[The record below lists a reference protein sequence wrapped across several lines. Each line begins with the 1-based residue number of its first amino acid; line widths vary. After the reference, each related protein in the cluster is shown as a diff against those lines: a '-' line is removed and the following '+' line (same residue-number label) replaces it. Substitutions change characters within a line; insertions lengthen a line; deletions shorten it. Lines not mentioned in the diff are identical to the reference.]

1 MVRGRL
7 GAPMDRPLRVAVTLE
22 QCWHRVPGGTARA
35 ALDHVRAVAAHS
47 DVEQIGVAARHGGPP
62 APEWFPSIE
71 VRHLG
76 LPRPVLYESWHRL
89 RRPAIERATG
99 AVDVIHA
106 TGMAVPPHSAPLVV
120 TVHDLAF
127 IDEPGHSTSRGLR
140 FFHRSIELARA
151 QADVVVCPSQAT
163 VDDCVRH
170 GFDARRLMLVPWGTD
185 VHTVDASRIA
195 GARARFGIAGRYM
208 LWAGTIEPRK
218 NLPVLLD
225 AFARV
230 AETDRDITLVLAG
243 PTGWNESIGDRVAAL
258 GARVRSLGFVDRSS
272 LDALMAG
279 AELFCFPSRR
289 EGFGLPVLEAMAAG
303 TAVITSSGTSTA
315 EVVGE
320 SGVVVHPDDVDGLAA
335 EISRLLVDD
344 GERERL
350 AAAGRDRAERVF
362 TWEATASALVS
373 AYERAASS

>member
-47 DVEQIGVAARHGGPP
+47 DVVQIGVAARHGRPP
-62 APEWFPSIE
+62 APEWEPPIE
-71 VRHLG
+71 VRHLP

-106 TGMAVPPHSAPLVV
+106 TGMAVPPRSAPLVV

-151 QADVVVCPSQAT
+151 HADVVVCPSQST
-163 VDDCVRH
+163 LDDCVRH
-170 GFDARRLMLVPWGTD
+170 GFDEDRLMLVPWGTE
-185 VHTVDASRIA
+185 VRSVDASRIA
-195 GARARFGIAGRYM
+195 GARARFGLAGRYV

-230 AETDRDITLVLAG
+230 TEADRDITLVLAG

-258 GARVRSLGFVDRSS
+258 GAQVRSLGFVDRSS
-272 LDALMAG
+272 LEALMAG

-289 EGFGLPVLEAMAAG
+289 EGFGLPVLEAMASG
-303 TAVITSSGTSTA
+303 TAVITSSGTATG

-320 SGVVVHPDDVDGLAA
+320 CGVTIDPDDIEGLAA
-335 EISRLLVDD
+335 AISGLLADD
-344 GERERL
+344 SERGRL
-350 AAAGRDRAERVF
+350 AAAGRERAAREF
-362 TWEATASALVS
+362 TWGATAAGLVS
-373 AYERAASS
+373 AYERAVSP

>member
-1 MVRGRL
+1 M
-7 GAPMDRPLRVAVTLE
+7 
-22 QCWHRVPGGTARA
+22 
-35 ALDHVRAVAAHS
+35 
-47 DVEQIGVAARHGGPP
+47 
-62 APEWFPSIE
+62 
-71 VRHLG
+71 
-76 LPRPVLYESWHRL
+76 LYESWHRL

-106 TGMAVPPHSAPLVV
+106 TGMAVPPRSAPLVV

-140 FFHRSIELARA
+140 FFHRSIDLARA
-151 QADVVVCPSQAT
+151 HADVVVCPSRST
-163 VDDCVRH
+163 LDDCVRH
-170 GFDARRLMLVPWGTD
+170 GFDERRLVLVPWGIEA
-185 VHTVDASRIA
+185 HGVDSSRVA
-195 GARARFGIAGRYM
+195 GARARFGLAGRYV

-225 AFARV
+225 AFTRV
-230 AETDRDITLVLAG
+230 AERDRDITLVLAG

-258 GARVRSLGFVDRSS
+258 GDRVRSLGFVDRPA
-272 LDALMAG
+272 LEALMAG

-320 SGVVVHPDDVDGLAA
+320 CGITIDRDDVEGLAA
-335 EISRLLVDD
+335 AISELLDD
-344 GERERL
+344 DTERDRL

-362 TWEATASALVS
+362 TWEATATALVS
-373 AYERAASS
+373 AYERAAST